1 VNYINVNGKIQAGD
15 KPALLVSNR
24 SYRYGDGLFETI
36 KVINDKILLEAY
48 HFERLFS
55 GLTFLQF
62 EIPKLVTA
70 KKLAGEILEL
80 CNKNECRQR
89 ARVRLS
95 VFRGNGGLYDDDR
108 GLQYVIEC
116 WPLDEP
122 VNGLNDPD
130 SYRDGLVID
139 VYPDARKSCDI
150 FSNLKSANFLPYSM
164 AAIYAKENKL
174 NDCLLLNDSGNIADS
189 TIANLFIIKDGIIST
204 PALSEGCVDGVMRR
218 YLLERMKQKDIG
230 FKVKESIITINNLL
244 LAEEVFL
251 TNAIKGIRWVKQF
264 RDRIYGNSISSL
276 LAGII

>member
-1 VNYINVNGKIQAGD
+1 MNYINVNGKIQAGD

-80 CNKNECRQR
+80 CNKNECSQQ

-95 VFRGNGGLYDDDR
+95 VSRGHGGLYDEDR
-108 GLQYVIEC
+108 VLQYVIEC